1 MPKRSLAACMAALAL
16 AVPAAAQRAGIQ
28 DRLAMALDTAVKE
41 HEIFL
46 NCSATDR
53 PAHTLIRRGW
63 DDMVR
68 EAIAALEAAKADAAI
83 VKQYRERTDA
93 EKMLK
98 RDARF
103 AEILELCSGDWMDR
117 AINLK
122 YLLLNVRVREIL
134 DAK

>member
-1 MPKRSLAACMAALAL
+1 MKSRLSTLLAFVLLAAG
-16 AVPAAAQRAGIQ
+16 PAEAQRAGIQ
-28 DRLAMALDTAVKE
+28 DRLIAALDTAVKE
-41 HEIFL
+41 HEVFL

-68 EAIAALEAAKADAAI
+68 EAIAVLEAAKADDAVI
-83 VKQYRERTDA
+83 KQYRERTDA
-93 EKMLK
+93 EKMIR

-103 AEILELCSGDWMDR
+103 GEIVELCSGDWMDR
-117 AINLK
+117 AIRLN
-122 YLLLNVRVREIL
+122 YLLLNVRVKEIL